1 MPQDE
6 APSETPLLQSCA
18 PNLLTHMKIPHRA
31 RPMNVSPRALEKQIR
46 YVPPDTGHR
55 FHGSWNNLNRNPPSV
70 MRNGHPY

>member
-1 MPQDE
+1 
-6 APSETPLLQSCA
+6 
-18 PNLLTHMKIPHRA
+18 
-31 RPMNVSPRALEKQIR
+31 MNVSPRALEKQIR